1 MGKRVCCQ
9 IQPTIAFVL
18 SHSVKSNSCDPM
30 DGSPPGPSCPWDPP
44 GKNAGVGCH
53 FLLQEIFPTQDGPG
67 VSCISCLGMWVLGV
81 SPPFFFCFFFPTF
94 WPCHTVCGIL
104 VSPTKSIEP
113 RPPRVK
119 VQSFNLWTAKEVPP
133 LGDFSDWFPL
143 PSPAV
148 FSATTLVSPQA
159 VEEEALVYF
168 HVSNPVDLPLAGSL
182 RLYLPLW

>member
-1 MGKRVCCQ
+1 MLPNSTYNCLCAQSLSQVQLLRPHGR
-9 IQPTIAFVL
+9 QPTRPLL
-18 SHSVKSNSCDPM
+18 SL
-30 DGSPPGPSCPWDPP
+30 GSSRQECWSGLPFPPPGDLPHPGWTRSLLHLLPWHV
-44 GKNAGVGCH
+44 GAGGFSTL
-53 FLLQEIFPTQDGPG
+53 FLL
-67 VSCISCLGMWVLGV
+67 
-81 SPPFFFCFFFPTF
+81 FFFPTF